1 MLRIGFVACRKKT
14 ETGMARNKNKAKDH
28 DHELCEGDSKILKRR
43 VDKKTID
50 ITYTINGQ
58 HRKKLKK
65 KSLWT

>member
-1 MLRIGFVACRKKT
+1 
-14 ETGMARNKNKAKDH
+14 MARNKNKAKDH

-50 ITYTINGQ
+50 ITDTINGQ